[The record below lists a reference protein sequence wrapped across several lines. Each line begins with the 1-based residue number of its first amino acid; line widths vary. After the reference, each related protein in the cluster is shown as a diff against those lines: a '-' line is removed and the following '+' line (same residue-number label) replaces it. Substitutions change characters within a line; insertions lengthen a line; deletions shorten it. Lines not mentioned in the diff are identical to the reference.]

1 MKTYI
6 FELKRLSSIVFLKN
20 MSIKINYSKKRKK
33 SLNNLILFCK
43 EGFKINNLKKYLSE
57 LEFSYVSDLLKTN
70 DLKKFISF

>member
-1 MKTYI
+1 
-6 FELKRLSSIVFLKN
+6 
-20 MSIKINYSKKRKK
+20 MSIKINYSKKKEKK

-70 DLKKFISF
+70 DLKKNLLFF

>member
-1 MKTYI
+1 
-6 FELKRLSSIVFLKN
+6 
-20 MSIKINYSKKRKK
+20 MSIKINYSKKKEKK

-70 DLKKFISF
+70 DLKKNLLVFELSSKKKNHFNFN